1 VDYRTWLDPSVRC
14 GSCGQENPAGFRF
27 CGSCGAPVTEARAR
41 EVRKVVTVV
50 FCDLSGS
57 TAMGERADPEA
68 LRGRLRGYYEQ
79 MRQILERHGGTV
91 EKFIGDA
98 VMAVFGVPVAHEDD
112 ALRAVR
118 AAWEMRA
125 AVPRL
130 GLQARI
136 GVNTGEVV
144 AGEGDTLVSGDAV
157 NVAARLEQAAEA
169 GEVLIGA
176 ETRRLVRDAVTV
188 EPVQVTVKGK
198 TEPVAA
204 CRLLNVDPGAAAVAR
219 RLGTPLIGRRFELQQ
234 LRQAFERSVRER
246 RCHLFTVL
254 GAAGVG
260 KSRLAAEF
268 VSGLDATVLAGRCL
282 DYGEGI
288 TFWPVVSVLKQLGER
303 AEETLARL
311 VDGGFSQGELFWDVR
326 AQLEN
331 VAHERPLVVVFD
343 DIHWGEETFLDL
355 IDHVADLS
363 RGASILLLC
372 LARPDLL
379 DKRPTWGGG
388 KLNATTILLE
398 PLTADEC
405 AELIEAH
412 GGTEPGTRERIVASA
427 DGNPLF
433 VEEMLALVR
442 EGGDVGTPSTVRAL
456 LQARLD
462 QLARGERTVIE
473 GGAIEGEIFHRSA
486 VVELARSPDV
496 ESQLLGLVRKE
507 LIHPAAPT
515 LSGDEAFRFRHLL
528 FRDAAYD
535 ALPKETRAELHER
548 FADWLGQHGQELI
561 ELDEILGYHLEQA
574 ARYRRELDRADP
586 ELERRAGRHLAAAG
600 SRATMRSDSH
610 GAANLLGRALALLPP
625 GDRLRPSAVLD
636 CIGIL
641 EELGE
646 REHRLRLIEELEQA
660 DDPAVRMHGRV
671 ARSAFRVMTEPADA
685 VEEAEA
691 VAEEALT
698 VFAAAGDDLG
708 MAYAYDLAASTS
720 WTRSRAVPTVRAIE
734 AMLLH
739 AERAG
744 SRLLAGRAMM
754 MLIGPLNYGPFETEL
769 IRAKLAQLPANESP
783 LATVN
788 VLWVEAELASRE
800 KRFTD
805 ALDLLEQASAIP
817 RELGLEIFTALHS
830 GRRAEIMHDQGRLDE
845 AIRTYREAIS
855 RLEELGQTGFRST
868 TLINLAEVLYERGQA
883 DEAARLALEG
893 EQTGG
898 AEDVVNFA
906 YGRALRARIAADR
919 GAPGTADALAR
930 EALDYAYKTDFPSVH
945 ATVHEAL
952 GHVLAAAGRPDE
964 ARAELDRALQLWQRY
979 GHRAQAERTRALLAS
994 L

>member
-1 VDYRTWLDPSVRC
+1 MVRC
-14 GSCGQENPAGFRF
+14 GSCGQETPAGFRF
-27 CGSCGAPVTEARAR
+27 CGHCGAPVSEASPGR

-57 TAMGERADPEA
+57 TALGERTDPEA
-68 LRGRLRGYYEQ
+68 LRGRMRSYYEQ

-91 EKFIGDA
+91 EKFVGDA

-130 GLQARI
+130 GMAARI

-144 AGEGDTLVSGDAV
+144 TGEGDTLVTGDAV
-157 NVAARLEQAAEA
+157 NVAARLEQLAGV
-169 GEVLIGA
+169 GEVLIGG
-176 ETRRLVRDAVTV
+176 ETRALVRDAVQA
-188 EPVQVTVKGK
+188 EPVQVAAKGK
-198 TEPVAA
+198 VEPIAA
-204 CRLLNVDPGAAAVAR
+204 YRLLNVDPEAAAVAR
-219 RLGTPLIGRRFELQQ
+219 HLGTPLIGRRFELQQ
-234 LRQAFERSVRER
+234 LRQAFDRSVRER

-260 KSRLAAEF
+260 KSRLTAEF
-268 VSGLDATVLAGRCL
+268 LSGLDATVLAGRCL

-288 TFWPVVSVLKQLGER
+288 TFWPVVSILKQLGER

-311 VDGGFSQGELFWDVR
+311 ADGAFSQGELFWNVR
-326 AQLEN
+326 SQLEN

-343 DIHWGEETFLDL
+343 DVHWGEETFLDL

-405 AELIEAH
+405 AELIDAH
-412 GGTEPGTRERIVASA
+412 GGTERGTRERIVASA

-442 EGGDVGTPSTVRAL
+442 ESGDVGTPSTVQAL

-473 GGAIEGEIFHRSA
+473 GGAIEGEIFHRGTVA
-486 VVELARSPDV
+486 ELARSPDL
-496 ESQLLGLVRKE
+496 ESQLVGLVRKE

-535 ALPKETRAELHER
+535 AMPKQTRAELHER
-548 FADWLGQHGQELI
+548 FADWLEMHGRELI
-561 ELDEILGYHLEQA
+561 ELDEVVGYHLEQA

-600 SRATMRSDSH
+600 SRATMRSDAH
-610 GAANLLGRALALLPP
+610 GAANLLGRALTLLPV
-625 GDRLRPSAVLD
+625 GDRLRPSAALD
-636 CIGIL
+636 RIGIL

-646 REHRLRLIEELEQA
+646 RDQRLRLIEELEQA
-660 DDPAVRMHGRV
+660 DDTTVRMRGRV
-671 ARSAFRVMTEPADA
+671 ARSAFRVETEPADA
-685 VEEAEA
+685 VGEAEA
-691 VAEEALT
+691 VAAEALT
-698 VFAAAGDDLG
+698 VFVAADDDLG
-708 MAYAYDLAASTS
+708 AAYAYDLAATTS
-720 WTRSRAVPTVRAIE
+720 WLRSRAVPTVGAVE

-739 AERAG
+739 AERAK

-754 MLIGPLNYGPFETEL
+754 MLTGPLIYGPFETEL
-769 IRAKLAQLPANESP
+769 IRARLAQLPTNEPP
-783 LATVN
+783 LAKVH
-788 VLWVEAELASRE
+788 VFWVEAELARRE
-800 KRFTD
+800 ERFTD
-805 ALDLLEQASAIP
+805 ALDLLDQASAIS

-830 GRRAEIMHDQGRLDE
+830 GRRAEIMHDQGRPDE
-845 AIRTYREAIS
+845 AISIYRQAIS
-855 RLEELGQTGFRST
+855 RLEELGQTSFRST
-868 TLINLAEVLYERGQA
+868 TLINLAEVLYECGQA

-893 EQTGG
+893 EHTGA

-919 GAPGTADALAR
+919 GAHDTAEALAR
-930 EALDYAYKTDFPSVH
+930 EALGYAYKTDFPGVH
-945 ATVHEAL
+945 ATAHEAL
-952 GHVLAAAGRPDE
+952 AHVLTAAGCPDE
-964 ARAELDRALQLWQRY
+964 ARAELERALQLWQRY
-979 GHRAQAERTRALLAS
+979 GRSAQADRTRALLAGS
-994 L
+994 T

>member
-1 VDYRTWLDPSVRC
+1 M
-14 GSCGQENPAGFRF
+14 
-27 CGSCGAPVTEARAR
+27 R
-41 EVRKVVTVV
+41 EMRKVVSVV

-57 TAMGERADPEA
+57 TALGERTDPEV
-68 LRGRLRGYYEQ
+68 LRTRMRGYYDT

-112 ALRAVR
+112 AMRAVR

-125 AVPRL
+125 AVPGL
-130 GLQARI
+130 GLRARI

-144 AGEGDTLVSGDAV
+144 AGEGDTLVTGDAV
-157 NVAARLEQAAEA
+157 NVAARLEQLAET
-169 GEVLIGA
+169 GEVLIGG
-176 ETRRLVRDAVTV
+176 ETRQLVRGAVQA
-188 EPVQVTVKGK
+188 EPVQVAAKGK
-198 TEPVAA
+198 VEPVAA
-204 CRLLNVDPGAAAVAR
+204 YRLLNVDLAAAAVAR
-219 RLGTPLIGRRFELQQ
+219 RLDTPLIGRRPELQQ

-260 KSRLAAEF
+260 KSRLTAEF
-268 VSGLDATVLAGRCL
+268 LSGLDATTLSGRCL
-282 DYGEGI
+282 EYGEGI
-288 TFWPVVSVLKQLGER
+288 TFWPVVSILKQLGER

-311 VDGGFSQGELFWDVR
+311 VDGAFSKGELFWDVR
-326 AQLEN
+326 SQLEN
-331 VAHERPLVVVFD
+331 VARERPLVVVFD
-343 DIHWGEETFLDL
+343 DVQWGEETFLDL

-363 RGASILLLC
+363 RGAPLLLLC

-398 PLTADEC
+398 PLTAEEC
-405 AELIEAH
+405 VELIDVY

-427 DGNPLF
+427 GGNPLF

-473 GGAIEGEIFHRSA
+473 GGAIEGEIFHRGA

-496 ESQLLGLVRKE
+496 ESLLLGLVRKE
-507 LIHPAAPT
+507 LIYPAAST

-528 FRDAAYD
+528 FRNAAYD

-548 FADWLGQHGQELI
+548 FADWLGLHAQELI

-574 ARYRRELDRADP
+574 ARCRRELDHADP

-600 SRATMRSDSH
+600 SRAMLRSDAH

-625 GDRLRPSAVLD
+625 GDSLRPSAVLD
-636 CIGIL
+636 CIAIL

-660 DDPAVRMHGRV
+660 DDPTVRMRGRV
-671 ARSAFRVMTEPADA
+671 ARSVFRVATEPAEA

-691 VAEEALT
+691 VAAEALT
-698 VFAAAGDDLG
+698 VFAAADDELG
-708 MAYAYDLAASTS
+708 AAYAYDLAVLTS
-720 WTRSRAVPTVRAIE
+720 WLRSRAVPTVRAVE
-734 AMLLH
+734 ALLLH

-754 MLIGPLNYGPFETEL
+754 MLTGPLIYGPFETEL
-769 IRAKLAQLPANESP
+769 IRARLAQLSAHESP

-788 VLWVEAELASRE
+788 VLRVEAELARRE
-800 KRFTD
+800 QRFTD
-805 ALDLLEQASAIP
+805 ALDLLEQASVIT
-817 RELGLEIFTALHS
+817 RELGLELYTALHS
-830 GRRAEIMHDQGRLDE
+830 QQRAEIMHDQGRLDE

-855 RLEELGQTGFRST
+855 GLEELGQTSFRST

-893 EQTGG
+893 EQAGA

-906 YGRALRARIAADR
+906 YGRGLRARIAADQDTHD
-919 GAPGTADALAR
+919 TASVLAR
-930 EALDYAYKTDFPSVH
+930 EALDYAYKTDFPGVH
-945 ATVHEAL
+945 AIAHEAL
-952 GHVLAAAGRPDE
+952 AHVLAAAGRRGE
-964 ARAELDRALQLWQRY
+964 ARAELERALQLWQRY
-979 GHRAQAERTRALLAS
+979 GYSARAEQTRARLTNTP
-994 L
+994 

>member
-1 VDYRTWLDPSVRC
+1 VRC
-14 GSCGQENPAGFRF
+14 VSCGQENPAGFRF
-27 CGSCGAPVTEARAR
+27 CGSCGVALIEAVPVR
-41 EVRKVVTVV
+41 EMRKVVSVV

-57 TAMGERADPEA
+57 TALGERTDPEV
-68 LRGRLRGYYEQ
+68 LRTRMRGYYER
-79 MRQILERHGGTV
+79 MREILERHGGTV

-112 ALRAVR
+112 AMRAVR

-144 AGEGDTLVSGDAV
+144 AGEGETLVMGDAV
-157 NVAARLEQAAEA
+157 NVAARLEQLAET
-169 GEVLIGA
+169 GEVLIGG
-176 ETRRLVRDAVTV
+176 ETRQLVRDAVRV
-188 EPVQVTVKGK
+188 EPVQVAAKGK
-198 TEPVAA
+198 AELVMAY
-204 CRLLNVDPGAAAVAR
+204 RLLNVDLAAAAAAAAR
-219 RLGTPLIGRRFELQQ
+219 RLDTPLIGRRPELQQ
-234 LRQAFERSVRER
+234 LRQTFERSVRER

-260 KSRLAAEF
+260 KSRLTAEF
-268 VSGLDATVLAGRCL
+268 LSGLDATTVSGRCL
-282 DYGEGI
+282 AYGEGI

-303 AEETLARL
+303 AEGTLARL
-311 VDGGFSQGELFWDVR
+311 VDGAFSKGELFWDVR
-326 AQLEN
+326 SQLEN
-331 VAHERPLVVVFD
+331 VARERPLAVVFD
-343 DIHWGEETFLDL
+343 DVQWGQETFLDL

-363 RGASILLLC
+363 RGAPLLLLC

-398 PLTADEC
+398 PLTAEEC
-405 AELIEAH
+405 AELIDAH
-412 GGTEPGTRERIVASA
+412 GGTEPGTRQRIVASA

-473 GGAIEGEIFHRSA
+473 GGAIEGEIFHRGA

-507 LIHPAAPT
+507 LIHPATPT
-515 LSGDEAFRFRHLL
+515 LSGDETFRFRHLL
-528 FRDAAYD
+528 FRDTAYD
-535 ALPKETRAELHER
+535 ALPKETRADLHER
-548 FADWLGQHGQELI
+548 FADWLGLHAQELI

-574 ARYRRELDRADP
+574 ARYRRELDHADP

-600 SRATMRSDSH
+600 SRATLRSDAH

-636 CIGIL
+636 CIAIL
-641 EELGE
+641 QELGE
-646 REHRLRLIEELEQA
+646 HEHRLRLIEELEQA
-660 DDPAVRMHGRV
+660 DDPTVRMRGRV
-671 ARSAFRVMTEPADA
+671 ARSVFRVATEPAEA

-691 VAEEALT
+691 VAAEALT
-698 VFAAAGDDLG
+698 VFAAADDDLG
-708 MAYAYDLAASTS
+708 AAYAYDLAALTS
-720 WTRSRAVPTVRAIE
+720 WLRSRAVPTVRAVE
-734 AMLLH
+734 ALLLH

-754 MLIGPLNYGPFETEL
+754 MLTGPLIYGPFETEL
-769 IRAKLAQLPANESP
+769 IRARLAQLPANESP

-788 VLWVEAELASRE
+788 VLRVEAELARRE

-805 ALDLLEQASAIP
+805 ALDLLEQASVIP
-817 RELGLEIFTALHS
+817 RELGLDVYTALHS
-830 GRRAEIMHDQGRLDE
+830 QQRAEIMYDQGKLDE

-855 RLEELGQTGFRST
+855 RLEELGQTSFRST

-893 EQTGG
+893 EQAGA

-906 YGRALRARIAADR
+906 YGRGLRARIAADQDAHDR
-919 GAPGTADALAR
+919 ADVLAR
-930 EALDYAYKTDFPSVH
+930 EALDYAYKTDFPAVH
-945 ATVHEAL
+945 ATAHEAL
-952 GHVLAAAGRPDE
+952 AHVLTAAGRLSE
-964 ARAELDRALQLWQRY
+964 ARAELERALQLWQRY
-979 GHRAQAERTRALLAS
+979 GYSARAEQTRARLTNAP
-994 L
+994 